1 MLIPNLVST
10 KNTWLLPHIVR
21 KLGQTPKLQLSI
33 YSKSLKQ
40 VLISNSSSIKLLK

>member
-10 KNTWLLPHIVR
+10 KNTWLFPRIVR
-21 KLGQTPKLQLSI
+21 KLVQTPKLQLSI

-40 VLISNSSSIKLLK
+40 VRSATVVL

>member
-10 KNTWLLPHIVR
+10 KNTWLFPHIVR
-21 KLGQTPKLQLSI
+21 KLVQTPKLQLSI